1 VLPRIFEPFF
11 TTKEPGKGSGLGLAQ
26 VFGFAKQ
33 SGGAVRI
40 ATRVG
45 EGTSVR
51 VFLPRA
57 EVIRERHPN
66 VACSPKTK
74 VRTRILVVDD
84 DRAVLRTTQRLLD
97 ALGYSVVPAASGWEA
112 LRMIAD
118 GLEIEL
124 VLSDFAMPEMTGV
137 ELAKSIHTTRPE
149 LPVILV
155 TSDGNREILK
165 EFGEV
170 LILHKPYTEDELM
183 EKIARVFN

>member
-1 VLPRIFEPFF
+1 
-11 TTKEPGKGSGLGLAQ
+11 
-26 VFGFAKQ
+26 
-33 SGGAVRI
+33 
-40 ATRVG
+40 
-45 EGTSVR
+45 
-51 VFLPRA
+51 
-57 EVIRERHPN
+57 
-66 VACSPKTK
+66 
-74 VRTRILVVDD
+74 
-84 DRAVLRTTQRLLD
+84 
-97 ALGYSVVPAASGWEA
+97 
-112 LRMIAD
+112 MIAD

-155 TSDGNREILK
+155 TSDGNREIPK